1 MVKKSWI
8 FYKIPIKCIGEK
20 SVIDI
25 LVNHGVDNFDVYYLG
40 QPDNYARYKVNAKA
54 LDKLS
59 VIDILSEELPC
70 RDSDIKIFKGE
81 THGY

>member
-1 MVKKSWI
+1 MAKKRWI
-8 FYKIPIKCIGEK
+8 FYKIPRKCIRNQ

-40 QPDNYARYKVNAKA
+40 QPDEYARYKVNARV
-54 LDKLS
+54 LDKMS

-70 RDSDIKIFKGE
+70 KDSDIKIYKGE